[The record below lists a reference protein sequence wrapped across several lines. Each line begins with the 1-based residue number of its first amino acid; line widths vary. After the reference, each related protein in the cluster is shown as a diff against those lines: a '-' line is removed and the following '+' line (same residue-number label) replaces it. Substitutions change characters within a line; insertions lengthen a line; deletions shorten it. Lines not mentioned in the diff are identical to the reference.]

1 MAAEKEKFEDWAV
14 GKYQEIQ
21 KSINPCDENGNL
33 DPVRLNQVLTIFSQN
48 FAWAITILEI
58 ESNKMNQISHD
69 YDNWSKKKFNEALRI
84 IREESG
90 GAGRAPSQVMVEA
103 RVVEMYE
110 EERASM
116 LFSLETQKSRVEL
129 LRGFVKVL
137 DKQASILQ
145 TLSSNMRSE
154 LFYATD
160 TAMRGGSNHDKDAA
174 LRNRAKVVLK
184 KAISNPTSN
193 ETDSSLSKE

>member
-1 MAAEKEKFEDWAV
+1 MTGEREKFEDWAV

-21 KSINPCDENGNL
+21 KSINPCDANGNI
-33 DPVRLNQVLTIFSQN
+33 DPVRLNQVLTVFSQN
-48 FAWAITILEI
+48 FAWAITIQEI
-58 ESNKMNQISHD
+58 ESNKLNQIMHE

-90 GAGRAPSQVMVEA
+90 GSGRSPSQVTVEA

-110 EERASM
+110 DERASM
-116 LFSLETQKSRVEL
+116 LHSLETQKSRVEL

-160 TAMRGGSNHDKDAA
+160 TAVRGGSSQDKDAT

-184 KAISNPTSN
+184 RAISNPSSN
-193 ETDSSLSKE
+193 ETEGSLSKE